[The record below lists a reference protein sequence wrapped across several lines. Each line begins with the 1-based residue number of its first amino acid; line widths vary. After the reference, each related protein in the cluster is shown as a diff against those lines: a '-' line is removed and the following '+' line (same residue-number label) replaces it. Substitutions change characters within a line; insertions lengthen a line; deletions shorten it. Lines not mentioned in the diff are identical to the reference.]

1 MANSISP
8 LQQLYFAWDLTHKK
22 SVSDDT
28 RFTGILS
35 EAKVDLNPHQVEAA
49 LFAFKSPLSK
59 GAILADEVG
68 LGKTIEAGII
78 LSEMWAEHKR
88 SILIVVPASLRNQ
101 WNIELMEK
109 FFLPSIILLSENY
122 STYKSAGVNPLGT
135 GENIILCSYNF
146 AAKYSVDISKVAWDL
161 VVIDEA
167 HKLRNVY
174 KKAAKLSNVLK
185 RVLQPYKKVLLTAT
199 PLQNNLKELYGL
211 ISIIDG
217 EFFSSVDTF
226 DKQYNAVSTRDTSR
240 YGELKERLQ
249 RILHRTLR
257 QQVQEYVNYTKRSAM
272 VTKYEPTEAEQELY
286 DRVDEYLRRD
296 IIHAINPIA
305 LPMLSLIIRKILS
318 SSAYALSF
326 TLGKLI
332 SKLEKYKR
340 EGTIIDNIDDFYE
353 DVDMLENDEFADE
366 EEQTTYKTE
375 SVDYTIDG
383 EIKELL
389 QCLKLAQNIKHE
401 TKAIKLIEALQL
413 AFDRI
418 NKLGG
423 NKKALIFTE
432 SRKTQ
437 EYLKNFLESNGYRD
451 KVVCFNG
458 MNNDF
463 TSKCIY
469 ENWLN
474 RYYGTNRIS
483 GNKDIDRKQAI
494 VDYFSTDAEI
504 LIATEAGAEGIN
516 LQFCSLVVNFDMPWN
531 PQRIE
536 QRIGRCHRYGQK
548 HDVVVVN
555 FVNQNSIADNRVY
568 ELLDNKF
575 NLFDGV
581 FGCSDEVLGALDSGL
596 EFEKRLNQI
605 YQTCRTAE
613 EIEAAFDE
621 LQRELEDVI
630 NERLKKTHRSLLENF
645 DEEVVQKLKMRQID
659 DTKRVNAYNR
669 TFWLLANAV
678 LKDRISDV
686 DDETMSFTLVSS
698 PSVSIPTGRYIL
710 SKNNCEFHQ
719 LRISH
724 PLGEYIIGEVH
735 KCPTNALDI
744 SFNLDGHPF
753 RKSLLEEQRGHSGT
767 SFVYKVVSWN
777 EHDSQEDLICCTKN
791 DNNVSLPDDFVKALL
806 QVEPNHYNIVNVRED
821 SSVASELE
829 ARLEKLKEDLSERT
843 NEYIVFEIDKFE
855 SWAED
860 LIYKLQE
867 EVIELRKEHEN
878 MKRQIRKERGAKVK
892 LALKELEVKLARQLR
907 LKQQE
912 LFEKQD
918 DCDRQVDQLTE
929 KLRKSM
935 ENQAKVELMFCFR
948 WSIVN

>member
-1 MANSISP
+1 MESRISP
-8 LQQLYFAWDLTHKK
+8 LQQIYFAWDLTHKK

-88 SILIVVPASLRNQ
+88 NILIIVPASLRNQ
-101 WNIELMEK
+101 WSIELMDK

-122 STYKSAGVNPLGT
+122 SAYKSAGVNPLGAE
-135 GENIILCSYNF
+135 ENIIVCSYNF
-146 AAKYSVDISKVAWDL
+146 AAKYSEDISKVAWDL

-174 KKAAKLSNVLK
+174 KKSAKLSNLLK

-226 DKQYNAVSTRDTSR
+226 DKQYNAVSTRDISR

-249 RILHRTLR
+249 RISHRTLR

-272 VTKYEPTEAEQELY
+272 VTKYEPTKAEQELY
-286 DRVDEYLRRD
+286 DRVDEYLRRE

-340 EGTIIDNIDDFYE
+340 EGTIIDNIDDFCE
-353 DVDMLENDEFADE
+353 DVDMLENDDFVDV
-366 EEQTTYKTE
+366 EEQTTCQTE
-375 SVDYTIDG
+375 FVDYTIDG

-389 QCLKLAQNIKHE
+389 ECQKLAQNIKYE
-401 TKAIKLIEALQL
+401 TKAVKLIEALQL

-474 RYYGTNRIS
+474 RYYGTNRVA

-494 VDYFSTDAEI
+494 VDYFSTDADI

-555 FVNQNSIADNRVY
+555 FVNQNNIADNRVY

-596 EFEKRLNQI
+596 GFEKRLNQI

-645 DEEVVQKLKMRQID
+645 DEEVVQKLKMRQLD

-669 TFWLLANAV
+669 TLWLLANAV
-678 LKDRISDV
+678 LRDRISDV
-686 DDETMSFTLVSS
+686 DDKTMSFTLVSS
-698 PSVSIPTGRYIL
+698 PSVSIPVGRYIL
-710 SKNNCEFHQ
+710 SKNCGEAHQ

-724 PLGEYIIGEVH
+724 PLGEYIIEEAH
-735 KCPTNALDI
+735 KSSTNALDI

-753 RKSLLEEQRGHSGT
+753 RKSLLEEQRGHSGI
-767 SFVYKVVSWN
+767 SFVYKAVFWN
-777 EHDSQEDLICCTKN
+777 EHDSQENIICCTKN
-791 DNNVSLPDDFVKALL
+791 DKDVYLPDDFVKALL
-806 QVEPNHYNIVNVRED
+806 QVEPIHYNIINVRED
-821 SSVASELE
+821 SSVVSELE
-829 ARLEKLKEDLSERT
+829 TKLEKLKENLSERT

-878 MKRQIRKERGAKVK
+878 IKRQIRKERIAKVK
-892 LALKELEVKLARQLR
+892 LALKEQEVRLARQLR
-907 LKQQE
+907 IKQQE

-929 KLRKSM
+929 KLRRSM
-935 ENQAKVELMFCFR
+935 ENQSKVELMFCFR
-948 WSIVN
+948 WNIEC

>member
-1 MANSISP
+1 
-8 LQQLYFAWDLTHKK
+8 
-22 SVSDDT
+22 
-28 RFTGILS
+28 
-35 EAKVDLNPHQVEAA
+35 
-49 LFAFKSPLSK
+49 
-59 GAILADEVG
+59 
-68 LGKTIEAGII
+68 
-78 LSEMWAEHKR
+78 
-88 SILIVVPASLRNQ
+88 
-101 WNIELMEK
+101 MEK
-109 FFLPSIILLSENY
+109 FFLPSTILLSDNY
-122 STYKSAGVNPLGT
+122 SAYKSAGVNPLGA
-135 GENIILCSYNF
+135 GEDIIVCSYNF
-146 AAKYSVDISKVAWDL
+146 AAKYSEDISKVSWDL

-174 KKAAKLSNVLK
+174 RKSAKLSNILK
-185 RVLQPYKKVLLTAT
+185 RVLQPYKKILLTAT

-217 EFFSSVDTF
+217 ELFSSVDTF

-249 RILHRTLR
+249 RISHRTLR

-272 VTKYEPTEAEQELY
+272 VTKYEPTDAEQELY
-286 DRVDEYLRRD
+286 NRVDEYLKRD

-318 SSAYALSF
+318 SSAYALLF

-340 EGTIIDNIDDFYE
+340 EGKIIDDIDDFYE
-353 DVDMLENDEFADE
+353 DIDMMDNDDFSDE
-366 EEQTTYKTE
+366 EEMHEPSTRH
-375 SVDYTIDG
+375 VDYSLDG

-389 QCLKLAQNIKHE
+389 ECQRLAQNIREE
-401 TKAIKLIEALQL
+401 TKAIKLLEALDV
-413 AFDRI
+413 AFNRI
-418 NKLGG
+418 KTIGG
-423 NKKALIFTE
+423 NRKALIFTE
-432 SRKTQ
+432 SRRTQ
-437 EYLKNFLESNGYRD
+437 EYLKNYLESHGYKD

-474 RYYGTNRIS
+474 RYHGTNRIS
-483 GNKDIDRKQAI
+483 GNRDIDRKQAI
-494 VDYFSTDAEI
+494 VDYFNTNAEI

-555 FVNQNSIADNRVY
+555 FVNQNNIADNRVY
-568 ELLDNKF
+568 ELLDSKF

-581 FGCSDEVLGALDSGL
+581 FGCSDEVLGAIDSGVG
-596 EFEKRLNQI
+596 FEKRLNQI
-605 YQTCRTAE
+605 YQSCRTAQ

-645 DEEVVQKLKMRQID
+645 DEEVVQKLKMRHID
-659 DTKRVNAYNR
+659 NTYNR
-669 TFWLLANAV
+669 TFWLLTNSV
-678 LKDRISDV
+678 LTDQITDV
-686 DDETMSFTLVSS
+686 DDDTMSFLLPNS
-698 PSVSIPTGRYIL
+698 PSPSIPNGRYIL
-710 SKNNCEFHQ
+710 NKNSGESHQ
-719 LRISH
+719 LRIGN
-724 PLGEYIIGEVH
+724 PLGEYIVSEAR
-735 KCPTNALDI
+735 KALTTPLDI
-744 SFNLDGHPF
+744 CFSLDEHPI

-767 SFVYKVVSWN
+767 SYVYKVLSWN
-777 EHDSQEDLICCTKN
+777 EHDSQEDIICCTKN
-791 DNNVSLPDDFVKALL
+791 DVGTCLPDDFVKALL
-806 QVEPNHYNIVNVRED
+806 QVVPVSYRPISMNDEA
-821 SSVASELE
+821 SVWEELE
-829 ARLEKLKEDLSERT
+829 AKLTKLKESLSERT

-855 SWAED
+855 SWSED
-860 LIYKLQE
+860 VIFKLQE
-867 EVIELRKEHEN
+867 EVIVLRKEHETI
-878 MKRQIRKERGAKVK
+878 KRQIRKERVARTK
-892 LALKELEVKLARQLR
+892 LALKEQEVKIARLLR

-918 DCDRQVDQLTE
+918 DCDRQVDELTE

-935 ENQAKVELMFCFR
+935 ENQTKIELMICFK
-948 WSIVN
+948 WTIQ

>member
-1 MANSISP
+1 MANRISP
-8 LQQLYFAWDLTHKK
+8 LQQIYFAWDLTHKK

-88 SILIVVPASLRNQ
+88 NILIVVPASLRNQ

-122 STYKSAGVNPLGT
+122 SVYKSAGVNPLGS
-135 GENIILCSYNF
+135 GENIIICSYNF
-146 AAKYSVDISKVAWDL
+146 AAKYSEDISKITWDL

-174 KKAAKLSNVLK
+174 KKSAKLSNVLK

-249 RILHRTLR
+249 RISHRTLR

-296 IIHAINPIA
+296 IIHAIHPIA

-340 EGTIIDNIDDFYE
+340 EGIVIDNIDDFYE
-353 DVDMLENDEFADE
+353 DVDMMENDEFTDE
-366 EEQTTYKTE
+366 EEQLTYQTE
-375 SVDYTIDG
+375 TVDYTIDG

-389 QCLKLAQNIKHE
+389 HCQKLAQNIKSE

-474 RYYGTNRIS
+474 RYHGTNRIS
-483 GNKDIDRKQAI
+483 GNRDIDRKQAI
-494 VDYFSTDAEI
+494 VDYFNTDAEI

-555 FVNQNSIADNRVY
+555 FVNQNNIADNRVY

-596 EFEKRLNQI
+596 GFEKRLNQI

-645 DEEVVQKLKMRQID
+645 DDEVVQKLKMRQID

-669 TFWLLANAV
+669 TLWLLANAV
-678 LKDRISDV
+678 LQNRISDV
-686 DDETMSFTLVSS
+686 DDETMSFTLISS
-698 PSVSIPTGRYIL
+698 PSDAVPAGRYIL
-710 SKNNCEFHQ
+710 SKDSGECHQ

-724 PLGEYIIGEVH
+724 PLGEYIVSEAQ
-735 KCPTNALDI
+735 KCSANALDI
-744 SFNLDGHPF
+744 RFNLDRHPF

-791 DNNVSLPDDFVKALL
+791 DVNVSLPDDFIKALL
-806 QVEPNHYNIVNVRED
+806 QVEPSQYSDAFVSED
-821 SSVASELE
+821 STVASELE
-829 ARLEKLKEDLSERT
+829 ARLEKLKENLSERT

-878 MKRQIRKERGAKVK
+878 IKRQIRKERIAKVK
-892 LALKELEVKLARQLR
+892 LALKEQEVKLARQLR
-907 LKQQE
+907 IKQQE

-935 ENQAKVELMFCFR
+935 ESKTRVELMFSFN
-948 WSIVN
+948 WTIEE